1 MLVITVYGAF
11 DYSTRMAV
19 ERARLA
25 ALILARHYGL
35 ECRVEEVDLPVGS
48 DEAPLLGLP
57 EVAVEYSGHRR
68 MLSSG
73 AIPEVNAILDAAF
86 DLLESVY
93 GPPLAPA
100 LPGLGDDE
108 AEEGLLGV

>member
-35 ECRVEEVDLPVGS
+35 ECEVEEVDLPVGS

-57 EVAVEYSGHRR
+57 EVVVEYDERR
-68 MLSSG
+68 RTVSSG
-73 AIPEVNAILDAAF
+73 SVPEVNTILDSVF
-86 DLLESVY
+86 DVLESVH
-93 GPPLAPA
+93 GTPLALGA
-100 LPGLGDDE
+100 LGLGDNE